1 MGALQSRTPTVA
13 HQLRTVDLRS
23 DEHAVETKW
32 GRHGSAV
39 RSPTAHLD
47 LRWCAQETFNRS
59 IDAVISRVR
68 SHRDLS
74 ECFGMSQRLSRFHRW
89 EFKRVPRVHCI
100 APGVYFISICSIS
113 SRLN

>member
-1 MGALQSRTPTVA
+1 MDALQSQTPTVA

-23 DEHAVETKW
+23 DEHAVETKR

-74 ECFGMSQRLSRFHRW
+74 ECFGMSQRLCRAFIDGNLK
-89 EFKRVPRVHCI
+89 EFP
-100 APGVYFISICSIS
+100 VYTVLLLGFILLVSAVSVQD
-113 SRLN
+113 

>member
-1 MGALQSRTPTVA
+1 MKDLPTEKSFKAQNLKKNPADQVKTVTLGCDLEEILVTQNAKVDALQSQTPTVA

-47 LRWCAQETFNRS
+47 LRCCAQETF
-59 IDAVISRVR
+59 AVW
-68 SHRDLS
+68 
-74 ECFGMSQRLSRFHRW
+74 MQ
-89 EFKRVPRVHCI
+89 
-100 APGVYFISICSIS
+100 
-113 SRLN
+113 